1 MSGTTS
7 GGSKAAQGAKVAAKE
22 EKKQKEEDEMKVVVS
37 AAGEEEGK
45 EALKTTTENVADE
58 DEEKTKANKS
68 ETKSTSENTI
78 QRLPRPSREKHETAM
93 KRLNEQI
100 EERKK
105 TIESAKSKIKVL
117 RDGREKEQAKY
128 APIRSKLNELAA
140 RCQILMQ
147 TRDACRKEVQA
158 LDNMGK
164 GERDGGGSGNRGG
177 GKSVEQIDA
186 EMARIEDQ
194 LSHETMSL
202 KEEKVL
208 VEKIKQLNKM
218 KDSARAMAAK
228 QAQITGTDGSRKAM
242 QEKAKAKDVEINAN
256 KAEQQKLK
264 NEIDKIRGVEGG
276 GNNKNKKENGK
287 SGNSGGGDNFNKN
300 VKALESERDGAYKQ
314 ILKIR
319 KEMDD
324 LRDDFKKKNNEWLK
338 REKVFRAERDV
349 EYASEKK
356 AVEERKKQWERENAP
371 EPFEAEI
378 SSCDQL
384 VSFLQKFLPK
394 SAPAEPTSS
403 SSKNG
408 SAEDLTAKL
417 SGLKMV
423 NKRDK
428 DEEMDDLLSMT
439 GTLTKA
445 KKNKVNAMKNA
456 GPKPPKETD
465 KVNLSL
471 DAYGMFGKVGISA
484 PLIVGEVP
492 RFVELLNKKK
502 EEFLEKRKVKQER
515 IAAGLEDPVVEEESS
530 KDEEKKEKNGK
541 KNKNKK
547 KGGGDSGGGKMLVT
561 VSLEVKEDEKTV
573 VVSISPKKED

>member
-1 MSGTTS
+1 
-7 GGSKAAQGAKVAAKE
+7 
-22 EKKQKEEDEMKVVVS
+22 
-37 AAGEEEGK
+37 
-45 EALKTTTENVADE
+45 
-58 DEEKTKANKS
+58 
-68 ETKSTSENTI
+68 
-78 QRLPRPSREKHETAM
+78 
-93 KRLNEQI
+93 
-100 EERKK
+100 
-105 TIESAKSKIKVL
+105 
-117 RDGREKEQAKY
+117 
-128 APIRSKLNELAA
+128 
-140 RCQILMQ
+140 
-147 TRDACRKEVQA
+147 
-158 LDNMGK
+158 
-164 GERDGGGSGNRGG
+164 
-177 GKSVEQIDA
+177 
-186 EMARIEDQ
+186 
-194 LSHETMSL
+194 
-202 KEEKVL
+202 
-208 VEKIKQLNKM
+208 
-218 KDSARAMAAK
+218 MAAK

-242 QEKAKAKDVEINAN
+242 QEKAKAKDAEINAN

-264 NEIDKIRGVEGG
+264 NEIDKIRGVESGG
-276 GNNKNKKENGK
+276 GNNKNKKENG
-287 SGNSGGGDNFNKN
+287 NSGGDNFNKTL
-300 VKALESERDGAYKQ
+300 KALESERDGAYKQ

-338 REKVFRAERDV
+338 REKVFRAERDA
-349 EYASEKK
+349 EYAAEKK
-356 AVEERKKQWERENAP
+356 AAEERKKQWERENAP

-378 SSCDQL
+378 SACDQL

-394 SAPAEPTSS
+394 SAPAETASS

-456 GPKPPKETD
+456 GPRPPKDTD

-471 DAYGMFGKVGISA
+471 DAHGMFGKVGISA

-492 RFVELLNKKK
+492 KCVELLNKKK
-502 EEFLEKRKVKQER
+502 EEFLEKRKVKKER
-515 IAAGLEDPVVEEESS
+515 IAAGLEDAVEEDST
-530 KDEEKKEKNGK
+530 KDEEKKEKNNKKGK
-541 KNKNKK
+541 SKK
-547 KGGGDSGGGKMLVT
+547 KGGSGKMLVT

>member
-7 GGSKAAQGAKVAAKE
+7 SGSKAAAGAKVAAKE
-22 EKKQKEEDEMKVVVS
+22 EKKQKDEKMVVVR

-338 REKVFRAERDV
+338 REKVFRAERDA

-445 KKNKVNAMKNA
+445 KKNKVNARKNA

-492 RFVELLNKKK
+492 RCVELLNKKK
-502 EEFLEKRKVKQER
+502 EEFLEKRKVKKER

>member
-7 GGSKAAQGAKVAAKE
+7 SGSKAAAGAKVAAKE
-22 EKKQKEEDEMKVVVS
+22 EKKQKDEKMVVVR

-78 QRLPRPSREKHETAM
+78 QRLTRPSREKHETAM

-319 KEMDD
+319 REMDD

-338 REKVFRAERDV
+338 REKVFRAERDA

-417 SGLKMV
+417 PGLKMV

-492 RFVELLNKKK
+492 RCVELLNKKK
-502 EEFLEKRKVKQER
+502 EEFLEKRKVKKER

-530 KDEEKKEKNGK
+530 KDEEKKKKNGK

-573 VVSISPKKED
+573 VVSISPKKD

>member
-1 MSGTTS
+1 MS
-7 GGSKAAQGAKVAAKE
+7 GSKAAAGAKVAAKE
-22 EKKQKEEDEMKVVVS
+22 EKKQKDEKMVVVR

-68 ETKSTSENTI
+68 KTKSTSDTTI

-338 REKVFRAERDV
+338 REKVFRAERDA

-492 RFVELLNKKK
+492 RCVELLNKKK
-502 EEFLEKRKVKQER
+502 EEFLEKRKVKKER

-573 VVSISPKKED
+573 VVSISPKKD

>member
-1 MSGTTS
+1 MS
-7 GGSKAAQGAKVAAKE
+7 GSKAAAGAKVAAKE
-22 EKKQKEEDEMKVVVS
+22 EKKQKDEKMVVVR

-78 QRLPRPSREKHETAM
+78 QKLPRPSREKHETAM

-319 KEMDD
+319 REMDD

-338 REKVFRAERDV
+338 REKVFRAERDA

-356 AVEERKKQWERENAP
+356 ASEERKKQWERENAP

-417 SGLKMV
+417 PGLKMV

-492 RFVELLNKKK
+492 RCVELLNKKK
-502 EEFLEKRKVKQER
+502 EEFLEKRKVKKER

-573 VVSISPKKED
+573 VVSISPKKD

>member
-7 GGSKAAQGAKVAAKE
+7 SGSKAAAGAKVAAKE
-22 EKKQKEEDEMKVVVS
+22 EKKQKDEKMVVVR

-338 REKVFRAERDV
+338 REKVFRAERDA

-417 SGLKMV
+417 PGLKMV

-492 RFVELLNKKK
+492 RCVELLNKKK
-502 EEFLEKRKVKQER
+502 EEFLEKRKVKKER

-573 VVSISPKKED
+573 VVSISPKKD

>member
-58 DEEKTKANKS
+58 DEEKTRANKS
-68 ETKSTSENTI
+68 ETKSTSDTI

-338 REKVFRAERDV
+338 REKVFRAERDA

-492 RFVELLNKKK
+492 RCVELLNKKK
-502 EEFLEKRKVKQER
+502 EEFLEKRKVKKER

-573 VVSISPKKED
+573 VVSISPKKD

>member
-1 MSGTTS
+1 MSGTKS
-7 GGSKAAQGAKVAAKE
+7 SASASSSSKAASKE
-22 EKKQKEEDEMKVVVS
+22 EKKEKEEDEMKVVVS
-37 AAGEEEGK
+37 AAEKEEK
-45 EALKTTTENVADE
+45 EDLKTTTENVADE
-58 DEEKTKANKS
+58 DEDEEKKASNKS
-68 ETKSTSENTI
+68 KTKSTSDV

-105 TIESAKSKIKVL
+105 TIETAKSKIKVL

-140 RCQILMQ
+140 QCQILMQ
-147 TRDACRKEVQA
+147 TRDVCRKEVQA

-164 GERDGGGSGNRGG
+164 GERDGGSGNRGG
-177 GKSVEQIDA
+177 GKSAEQIDA
-186 EMARIEDQ
+186 EVARIEDQ
-194 LSHETMSL
+194 ISHETMSL

-208 VEKIKQLNKM
+208 VERIKQLNKM
-218 KDSARAMAAK
+218 KDAAKAMAAK

-242 QEKAKAKDVEINAN
+242 QEKAKAKDAEINAN

-264 NEIDKIRGVEGG
+264 NEIDKIRGVVEG
-276 GNNKNKKENGK
+276 GNNRNKKENGK
-287 SGNSGGGDNFNKN
+287 SSNGGDNFNKN
-300 VKALESERDGAYKQ
+300 MKALESERDGAYKQ

-324 LRDDFKKKNNEWLK
+324 LRDDFKKKNNEWMK
-338 REKVFRAERDV
+338 REKAFRAERDA
-349 EYASEKK
+349 EYALEKK
-356 AVEERKKQWERENAP
+356 AAEERKKQWERENAP

-384 VSFLQKFLPK
+384 VSFLQKFVPK
-394 SAPAEPTSS
+394 NVPVEPL
-403 SSKNG
+403 SSKDG
-408 SAEDLTAKL
+408 SAEDFAAKF

-456 GPKPPKETD
+456 GPRPPKDTD

-471 DAYGMFGKVGISA
+471 DAHGMFGKVGISA
-484 PLIVGEVP
+484 PLTVGEVSKV
-492 RFVELLNKKK
+492 VELLKEKK
-502 EEFLEKRKVKQER
+502 EEFLEKRKVKKER
-515 IAAGLEDPVVEEESS
+515 IAAGLEDLVTSEEGKE
-530 KDEEKKEKNGK
+530 DEKGRKNGK

-547 KGGGDSGGGKMLVT
+547 KGGSGKMLVT
-561 VSLEVKEDEKTV
+561 VSLGVKEDENTV

>member
-1 MSGTTS
+1 MTKNAMKDKTDDDDDASKETTSATCGTTL
-7 GGSKAAQGAKVAAKE
+7 E
-22 EKKQKEEDEMKVVVS
+22 TETT
-37 AAGEEEGK
+37 
-45 EALKTTTENVADE
+45 TTTE
-58 DEEKTKANKS
+58 KQS
-68 ETKSTSENTI
+68 PSSSTAGGGAMTRTRTTTE
-78 QRLPRPSREKHETAM
+78 RVPRPSREKHERAM
-93 KRLNEQI
+93 KTLNDHI
-100 EERKK
+100 EEKK
-105 TIESAKSKIKVL
+105 STIESAKTKIKTL
-117 RDGREKEQAKY
+117 REKRDEEQAKY
-128 APIRSKLNELAA
+128 TPLRSKLNELVA
-140 RCQILMQ
+140 RCQILIQ
-147 TRDACRKEVQA
+147 TRDMCRKEVQV

-164 GERDGGGSGNRGG
+164 GEGSGNNTNGR
-177 GKSVEQIDA
+177 GKSAEQIDA
-186 EMARIEDQ
+186 EVARIEDQ
-194 LSHETMSL
+194 ISHETMSL

-208 VEKIKQLNKM
+208 VERIKQLNKM
-218 KDSARAMAAK
+218 KDAAKAMAAK

-242 QEKAKAKDVEINAN
+242 QEKAKAKDAEINAN

-276 GNNKNKKENGK
+276 NNRNKKENGK
-287 SGNSGGGDNFNKN
+287 SSNGGDNFNKN
-300 VKALESERDGAYKQ
+300 MKALESERDGAYKQ

-324 LRDDFKKKNNEWLK
+324 LRDDFKKKNNEWMK
-338 REKVFRAERDV
+338 REKAFRAERDA
-349 EYASEKK
+349 EYALEKK
-356 AVEERKKQWERENAP
+356 AAEERKKQWERENAP

-394 SAPAEPTSS
+394 NVPVEPL
-403 SSKNG
+403 SSKDG
-408 SAEDLTAKL
+408 SAEDFAAKF

-456 GPKPPKETD
+456 GPRPPKDTD

-471 DAYGMFGKVGISA
+471 DAHGMFGKVGISA
-484 PLIVGEVP
+484 PLTVGEVSKV
-492 RFVELLNKKK
+492 VELLKEKK
-502 EEFLEKRKVKQER
+502 EEFLEKRKVKKER
-515 IAAGLEDPVVEEESS
+515 IAAGLEDLATSEES
-530 KDEEKKEKNGK
+530 KEDEKGRKNGE

-547 KGGGDSGGGKMLVT
+547 KGGSGKMLVT
-561 VSLEVKEDEKTV
+561 VSLGVKEDENTV

>member
-1 MSGTTS
+1 MS
-7 GGSKAAQGAKVAAKE
+7 GSKAAAGAKVAAKE
-22 EKKQKEEDEMKVVVS
+22 EKKQKDEKMVVVR

-78 QRLPRPSREKHETAM
+78 QKLPRPSREKHETAM

-417 SGLKMV
+417 PGLKMV

-456 GPKPPKETD
+456 GHKPPKETD

-492 RFVELLNKKK
+492 RCVELLNKKK
-502 EEFLEKRKVKQER
+502 EEFLEKRKVKKER

-573 VVSISPKKED
+573 VVSISPKKD

>member
-7 GGSKAAQGAKVAAKE
+7 SGSKAAAGAKVAAKE
-22 EKKQKEEDEMKVVVS
+22 EKKQKDEKMVVVR

-78 QRLPRPSREKHETAM
+78 QKLPRPSREKHETAM

-492 RFVELLNKKK
+492 RCVELLNKKK
-502 EEFLEKRKVKQER
+502 EEFLEKRKVKKER
-515 IAAGLEDPVVEEESS
+515 IAAGLEDSVVEEESS

-573 VVSISPKKED
+573 VVSISPKKD

>member
-7 GGSKAAQGAKVAAKE
+7 SGSKAAAGAKVAAKE
-22 EKKQKEEDEMKVVVS
+22 EKKQKDEKMVVVR

-68 ETKSTSENTI
+68 ETKRTSENTI

-319 KEMDD
+319 REMDD

-338 REKVFRAERDV
+338 REKVFRAERDA

-417 SGLKMV
+417 PGLKMV

-456 GPKPPKETD
+456 GHKPPKETD

-492 RFVELLNKKK
+492 RCVELLNKKK
-502 EEFLEKRKVKQER
+502 EEFLEKRKVKKER

-541 KNKNKK
+541 KDKNKK

-561 VSLEVKEDEKTV
+561 VSIEVKEDEKTV

>member
-1 MSGTTS
+1 MSGTKS
-7 GGSKAAQGAKVAAKE
+7 SASASSSSKAASKE
-22 EKKQKEEDEMKVVVS
+22 EKKEKEEDEMKVVVS
-37 AAGEEEGK
+37 AAEKEEK
-45 EALKTTTENVADE
+45 EDLKTTTENVADE
-58 DEEKTKANKS
+58 DEDEEKKASNKS
-68 ETKSTSENTI
+68 KTKSTSDV

-140 RCQILMQ
+140 QCQILMQ

-164 GERDGGGSGNRGG
+164 GERDGGSGNRGG
-177 GKSVEQIDA
+177 GKSAEQIDA

-228 QAQITGTDGSRKAM
+228 QARITGTDGSRKAM

-338 REKVFRAERDV
+338 REKVFRAERDA
-349 EYASEKK
+349 E
-356 AVEERKKQWERENAP
+356 ENAP

-394 SAPAEPTSS
+394 SAPAEATSS

-492 RFVELLNKKK
+492 RCVELLNEKK
-502 EEFLEKRKVKQER
+502 EEFLEKRKVKKER
-515 IAAGLEDPVVEEESS
+515 IAAGLEDPVVEEES
-530 KDEEKKEKNGK
+530 KDEEKKEKT
-541 KNKNKK
+541 
-547 KGGGDSGGGKMLVT
+547 KGGGDGGGGKMLVT
-561 VSLEVKEDEKTV
+561 VSFEVKEDEKTV

>member
-7 GGSKAAQGAKVAAKE
+7 SGSKAAAGAKVAAKE
-22 EKKQKEEDEMKVVVS
+22 EKKQKDEKMVVVR

-492 RFVELLNKKK
+492 RCVELLNKKK
-502 EEFLEKRKVKQER
+502 EEFLEKRKVKKER

-573 VVSISPKKED
+573 VVSISPKKD

>member
-7 GGSKAAQGAKVAAKE
+7 SGSKAAAGAKVAAKE
-22 EKKQKEEDEMKVVVS
+22 EKKQKDEKMVVVR

-78 QRLPRPSREKHETAM
+78 QRLTRPSREKHETAM

-492 RFVELLNKKK
+492 RCVELLNKKK
-502 EEFLEKRKVKQER
+502 EEFLEKRKVKKER

-573 VVSISPKKED
+573 VVSISPKKD

>member
-7 GGSKAAQGAKVAAKE
+7 SGSKAAAGAKVAAKE
-22 EKKQKEEDEMKVVVS
+22 EKKQKDEKMVVVR

-78 QRLPRPSREKHETAM
+78 QRLTRPSREKHETAM

-140 RCQILMQ
+140 QCQILMQ

-164 GERDGGGSGNRGG
+164 GDRDGGSGNRGG
-177 GKSVEQIDA
+177 GKSAEQIDA

-338 REKVFRAERDV
+338 REKVFRAERDA

-356 AVEERKKQWERENAP
+356 ASEERKKQWERENAP

-492 RFVELLNKKK
+492 RCVELLNKKK
-502 EEFLEKRKVKQER
+502 EEFLEKRKVKKER

-561 VSLEVKEDEKTV
+561 VSIEVKEDEKTV

>member
-1 MSGTTS
+1 
-7 GGSKAAQGAKVAAKE
+7 
-22 EKKQKEEDEMKVVVS
+22 
-37 AAGEEEGK
+37 
-45 EALKTTTENVADE
+45 
-58 DEEKTKANKS
+58 
-68 ETKSTSENTI
+68 
-78 QRLPRPSREKHETAM
+78 
-93 KRLNEQI
+93 
-100 EERKK
+100 
-105 TIESAKSKIKVL
+105 
-117 RDGREKEQAKY
+117 
-128 APIRSKLNELAA
+128 
-140 RCQILMQ
+140 
-147 TRDACRKEVQA
+147 
-158 LDNMGK
+158 
-164 GERDGGGSGNRGG
+164 
-177 GKSVEQIDA
+177 
-186 EMARIEDQ
+186 
-194 LSHETMSL
+194 
-202 KEEKVL
+202 
-208 VEKIKQLNKM
+208 M

-338 REKVFRAERDV
+338 REKVFRAERDA

-356 AVEERKKQWERENAP
+356 ASEERKKQWERENAP

-492 RFVELLNKKK
+492 RCVELLNEKK
-502 EEFLEKRKVKQER
+502 EEFLEKRKVKKER

-561 VSLEVKEDEKTV
+561 VSFEVKEDEKTV

>member
-7 GGSKAAQGAKVAAKE
+7 SGSKAAAGAKVAAKE
-22 EKKQKEEDEMKVVVS
+22 EKKQKDEKMVVVR

-78 QRLPRPSREKHETAM
+78 QKLPRPSREKHETAM

-417 SGLKMV
+417 PGLKMV

-456 GPKPPKETD
+456 GHKPPKETD

-492 RFVELLNKKK
+492 RCVELLNKKK
-502 EEFLEKRKVKQER
+502 EEFLEKRKVKKER

-573 VVSISPKKED
+573 VVSISPKKD

>member
-7 GGSKAAQGAKVAAKE
+7 SGSKAAAGAKVAAKE
-22 EKKQKEEDEMKVVVS
+22 EKKQKDEKMVVVR

-68 ETKSTSENTI
+68 ETKRTSENTI
-78 QRLPRPSREKHETAM
+78 QKLPRPSREKHETAM

-319 KEMDD
+319 REMDD

-338 REKVFRAERDV
+338 REKVFRAERDA

-417 SGLKMV
+417 PGLKMV

-456 GPKPPKETD
+456 GHKPPKETD

-492 RFVELLNKKK
+492 RCVELLNKKK
-502 EEFLEKRKVKQER
+502 EEFLEKRKVKKER

-561 VSLEVKEDEKTV
+561 VSIEVKEDEKTV

>member
-1 MSGTTS
+1 MSGTKSSTS
-7 GGSKAAQGAKVAAKE
+7 ASSSSKAASKE
-22 EKKQKEEDEMKVVVS
+22 EKKQKEADEMKVVVS
-37 AAGEEEGK
+37 AAEKEEK
-45 EALKTTTENVADE
+45 EDLKTTTENVADE
-58 DEEKTKANKS
+58 DEDEKKASNKS
-68 ETKSTSENTI
+68 KTKSTSDM

-140 RCQILMQ
+140 QCQILMQ

-164 GERDGGGSGNRGG
+164 GDRDGGSGNRGG
-177 GKSVEQIDA
+177 GKSAEQIDA

-338 REKVFRAERDV
+338 REKVFRAERDA

-356 AVEERKKQWERENAP
+356 ASEERKKQWERENAP

-394 SAPAEPTSS
+394 SAPAEATSS

-471 DAYGMFGKVGISA
+471 DACGMFGKVGICT

-492 RFVELLNKKK
+492 RCVELLNEKK
-502 EEFLEKRKVKQER
+502 EEFLEKRKVKKER
-515 IAAGLEDPVVEEESS
+515 IAAGLEDPVVEEKES

-541 KNKNKK
+541 KNKNEK
-547 KGGGDSGGGKMLVT
+547 KGGDDSGGGKMLVT
-561 VSLEVKEDEKTV
+561 VSFEVKEDEKTV
-573 VVSISPKKED
+573 VVSITPKKED

>member
-1 MSGTTS
+1 MSGTKSSTS
-7 GGSKAAQGAKVAAKE
+7 GASSSSKAASKE
-22 EKKQKEEDEMKVVVS
+22 EKKQKEADEMKDVVS
-37 AAGEEEGK
+37 AAGEEEEGK
-45 EALKTTTENVADE
+45 EAKTTENVADE
-58 DEEKTKANKS
+58 DEDEKKANKS
-68 ETKSTSENTI
+68 KTKSTSDTTL

-140 RCQILMQ
+140 QCQILMQ
-147 TRDACRKEVQA
+147 TRDTCRKEVQA

-164 GERDGGGSGNRGG
+164 GDRDGGGSGNRGG
-177 GKSVEQIDA
+177 GKSAEQIDA

-242 QEKAKAKDVEINAN
+242 QEKAKAKDLEINAN

-264 NEIDKIRGVEGG
+264 SEIDKIRGVEAG

-338 REKVFRAERDV
+338 REKVFRAERDA

-356 AVEERKKQWERENAP
+356 ASEERKKQWERENAP

-408 SAEDLTAKL
+408 SAEDLIAKL

-492 RFVELLNKKK
+492 RCVELLNEKK
-502 EEFLEKRKVKQER
+502 EEFLEKRKVKKER
-515 IAAGLEDPVVEEESS
+515 IAAGLEDPVVEEKES

-547 KGGGDSGGGKMLVT
+547 KGGDDSGGGKMLVT
-561 VSLEVKEDEKTV
+561 VSFEVKEDVKTV
-573 VVSISPKKED
+573 VVSILPKKED

>member
-1 MSGTTS
+1 MTTDDDAVGNAS
-7 GGSKAAQGAKVAAKE
+7 KE
-22 EKKQKEEDEMKVVVS
+22 ETTTMETSSS
-37 AAGEEEGK
+37 ADDGCGDDGATTTTRNTTNG
-45 EALKTTTENVADE
+45 AITTTKTTT
-58 DEEKTKANKS
+58 
-68 ETKSTSENTI
+68 TI
-78 QRLPRPSREKHETAM
+78 ARLPRPSREKHERAM
-93 KRLNEQI
+93 KTLNDDI
-100 EERKK
+100 EAKK
-105 TIESAKSKIKVL
+105 STIESAKTKIKTL
-117 RDGREKEQAKY
+117 RDKREKEQAKY
-128 APIRSKLNELAA
+128 APLRSKLNELVA
-140 RCQILMQ
+140 RCQILIQ
-147 TRDACRKEVQA
+147 TRDTCRKEVQV
-158 LDNMGK
+158 LDAMGK
-164 GERDGGGSGNRGG
+164 GGDGSFSSGNNKGR
-177 GKSVEQIDA
+177 GKSAEQIDA
-186 EMARIEDQ
+186 EVARIEDQ
-194 LSHETMSL
+194 ISHETMSL

-208 VEKIKQLNKM
+208 VERIKQLNKM
-218 KDSARAMAAK
+218 KDAAKAMAAK

-242 QEKAKAKDVEINAN
+242 QEKAKAKDAEINAN

-276 GNNKNKKENGK
+276 NNRNKKENGK
-287 SGNSGGGDNFNKN
+287 SSNGGDNFNKN
-300 VKALESERDGAYKQ
+300 MKALESERDGAYKQ

-338 REKVFRAERDV
+338 REKVFRAERDA

-356 AVEERKKQWERENAP
+356 ASEERKKQWERENAP

-492 RFVELLNKKK
+492 RCVELLNEKK
-502 EEFLEKRKVKQER
+502 EEFLEKRKVKKER
-515 IAAGLEDPVVEEESS
+515 IAAGLEDPVVEEES

-547 KGGGDSGGGKMLVT
+547 KGGGDGGGGKMLVT
-561 VSLEVKEDEKTV
+561 VSFEVKQDEKTV

>member
-7 GGSKAAQGAKVAAKE
+7 SGSKAAAGAKVAAKE
-22 EKKQKEEDEMKVVVS
+22 EKKQKDEKMVVVR

-78 QRLPRPSREKHETAM
+78 QKLPRPSREKHETAM

-456 GPKPPKETD
+456 GHKPPKETD

-492 RFVELLNKKK
+492 RCVELLNKKK
-502 EEFLEKRKVKQER
+502 EEFLEKRKVKKER

-530 KDEEKKEKNGK
+530 KDEEKKKKNGK

-573 VVSISPKKED
+573 VVSISPKKD

>member
-7 GGSKAAQGAKVAAKE
+7 SGSKAAAGAKVAAKE
-22 EKKQKEEDEMKVVVS
+22 EKKQKDEKMVVVR

-78 QRLPRPSREKHETAM
+78 QKLPRPSREKHETAM

-492 RFVELLNKKK
+492 RCVELLNKKK
-502 EEFLEKRKVKQER
+502 EEFLEKRKVKKER

-573 VVSISPKKED
+573 VVSISPKKD

>member
-1 MSGTTS
+1 MSNGDETK
-7 GGSKAAQGAKVAAKE
+7 GKKQAAVAASKKKE
-22 EKKQKEEDEMKVVVS
+22 SKGGEES
-37 AAGEEEGK
+37 AAKQRGK
-45 EALKTTTENVADE
+45 KSSKTTTEEEE
-58 DEEKTKANKS
+58 DTTVEKGDDDDDNNNNNNDDDVEEGKKKKKV
-68 ETKSTSENTI
+68 E
-78 QRLPRPSREKHETAM
+78 RLPRPSRERHEQAM
-93 KRLNEQI
+93 KKLNDQI
-100 EERKK
+100 EERKSI
-105 TIESAKSKIKVL
+105 IESAKTKIKAL
-117 RDGREKEQAKY
+117 REKREKEQAKY

-140 RCQILMQ
+140 QCQILMQ

-164 GERDGGGSGNRGG
+164 GDGSNSGR
-177 GKSVEQIDA
+177 GKSAEQIDA
-186 EMARIEDQ
+186 EVARIEDQ
-194 LSHETMSL
+194 ISHETMSL

-218 KDSARAMAAK
+218 KDAAKAMAAK

-264 NEIDKIRGVEGG
+264 NEIDKIRGVESGG
-276 GNNKNKKENGK
+276 GNNKNKKQN
-287 SGNSGGGDNFNKN
+287 GNSGGDNFNKTL
-300 VKALESERDGAYKQ
+300 KALESERDGAYKQ

-338 REKVFRAERDV
+338 REKVFRAERDA
-349 EYASEKK
+349 EYAAEKK
-356 AVEERKKQWERENAP
+356 AAEERKKQWERENAP

-378 SSCDQL
+378 SACDQL

-394 SAPAEPTSS
+394 SAPAEIASS

-456 GPKPPKETD
+456 GPKPPKDTD

-471 DAYGMFGKVGISA
+471 DAHGMFGKVGISA

-492 RFVELLNKKK
+492 KCVELLNKKK
-502 EEFLEKRKVKQER
+502 EEFLEKRKVKKER
-515 IAAGLEDPVVEEESS
+515 IAAGLEDAVEEDST
-530 KDEEKKEKNGK
+530 KDEEKKEKNNKKGK
-541 KNKNKK
+541 SKK
-547 KGGGDSGGGKMLVT
+547 KGGNGKMLVT
-561 VSLEVKEDEKTV
+561 VSLKVKEDEKTV
-573 VVSISPKKED
+573 VVLISPKKED

>member
-7 GGSKAAQGAKVAAKE
+7 SGSKAAAGAKVAAKE
-22 EKKQKEEDEMKVVVS
+22 EKKQKDEKMVVVR

-78 QRLPRPSREKHETAM
+78 QKLPRPSREKHETAM

-338 REKVFRAERDV
+338 REKVFRAERDA

-417 SGLKMV
+417 PGLKMV

-456 GPKPPKETD
+456 GHKPPKETD

-492 RFVELLNKKK
+492 RCVELLNKKK
-502 EEFLEKRKVKQER
+502 EEFLEKRKVKKER

-573 VVSISPKKED
+573 VVSISPKKD